1 MDCQGPSA
9 DGRDE
14 FLIITRKTRMSS
26 KEAKR
31 RAEQRRMTLTVN
43 ETAKRLGIGRN
54 QAYEAIKR
62 GEIPVIRIGRRLL
75 VPETALDRMINAD
88 AA

>member
-1 MDCQGPSA
+1 
-9 DGRDE
+9 
-14 FLIITRKTRMSS
+14 MSG

>member
-1 MDCQGPSA
+1 
-9 DGRDE
+9 
-14 FLIITRKTRMSS
+14 MSS
-26 KEAKR
+26 KEAKG

>member
-1 MDCQGPSA
+1 MLGT
-9 DGRDE
+9 GEVE
-14 FLIITRKTRMSS
+14 FLIIRRKPSMSD
-26 KEAKR
+26 KEVSR
-31 RAEQRRMTLTVN
+31 RAAQRRMTLTVN

-75 VPETALDRMINAD
+75 VPEATLDRMLNAE

>member
-1 MDCQGPSA
+1 
-9 DGRDE
+9 
-14 FLIITRKTRMSS
+14 MSS